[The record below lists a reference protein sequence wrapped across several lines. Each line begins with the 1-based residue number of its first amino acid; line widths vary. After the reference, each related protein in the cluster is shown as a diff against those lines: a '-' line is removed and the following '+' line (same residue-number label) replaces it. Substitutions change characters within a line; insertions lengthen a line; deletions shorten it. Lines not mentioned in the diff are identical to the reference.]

1 MKNWKEIG
9 GWFDVEEGEYA
20 QVFCLGKMVLEIG
33 AFHGRSTC
41 ALADVA
47 TEVHTIDN
55 FTLDLGGG
63 SQGVGPQG
71 LETFLKNIEG
81 RKNIKYHVGNA
92 ADVLP
97 SIPDNFYDV
106 VLVDGLHVDPHVEND
121 IRGCLPKLK
130 DDGLFLIHDYNVLGI
145 GFADVKKTVDRLF
158 DLPSP
163 LLRCLQLVVLPKKL
177 FKGV

>member
-9 GWFDVEEGEYA
+9 GWFDVEEGEFA
-20 QVFCLGKMVLEIG
+20 QTFCHGKRVLEIG

-47 TEVHTIDN
+47 EYVVTIDN

-63 SQGVGPQG
+63 SQNVGPQG
-71 LETFLKNIEG
+71 LEKFLENIEG
-81 RKNIKYHVGNA
+81 RTNIRYFVGNA

-97 SIPDNFYDV
+97 SIPDDAFDV
-106 VLVDGLHVDPHVEND
+106 VLVDGLHVAPHVEND

-130 DDGLFLIHDYNVLGI
+130 EGGMFLIHDYNVHGV
-145 GFADVKKTVDRLF
+145 GFKDVKETTDRLF
-158 DLPSP
+158 EIPVNP
-163 LLRCLQLVVLPKKL
+163 LRVLQLIALPKSL
-177 FKGV
+177 FKG